1 MDDAGRGSST
11 SVGTTDGRGPS
22 TSVGTT
28 DGRGPSTPLR
38 SGRDD
43 EVGRRFDPHPSPNP
57 LPSPNP
63 GRRKG
68 ASGALNR
75 SPSLPESGEMPTGR
89 DPSLCSGPV
98 ELIGAAHDRT
108 H

>member
-1 MDDAGRGSST
+1 MGDGGRGPST
-11 SVGTTDGRGPS
+11 SVGTTGRRGPS

-28 DGRGPSTPLR
+28 DGRGPSTSLR

-57 LPSPNP
+57 LPSANP

-68 ASGALNR
+68 AIVKGA
-75 SPSLPESGEMPTGR
+75 G
-89 DPSLCSGPV
+89 
-98 ELIGAAHDRT
+98 
-108 H
+108 